1 MEEKSSFFSQ
11 SSKEVV
17 DTSEIIIKPQL
28 KSELYTLE
36 DAIHRIDQLEDI
48 CIYVRDSKIG
58 PNHFLALNK
67 YFCNVSKRDFSP
79 VAFAPTVASVPT
91 GWGNIRDNIPQHLQ
105 WVSSTVRVADTKPI
119 MILALS
125 ESGADRLRE
134 MHAQRRHSGWIYC
147 MSSRA
152 HFDPSH
158 RFVPDIKTYILYKH
172 ADGSLAL
179 GNNRYSAET
188 ACENLE
194 YHRYLSSG
202 GNIVVLGTR
211 YTRGYEYVFGRDLIG
226 EVDDPINYFIPNS
239 TEELMNAAS
248 ALKGHIILYAC
259 KTRELAKITADLRAA
274 GAYVIRKSTVA
285 LGEAYDGNK
294 IEPVWN

>member
-1 MEEKSSFFSQ
+1 MEEKSNLFSQ
-11 SSKEVV
+11 SSKEAA

-28 KSELYTLE
+28 KSEIHTMK
-36 DAIHRIDQLEDI
+36 DAIRRIDQQDDI
-48 CIYVRDSKIG
+48 CIYVQDSKIG
-58 PNHFLALNK
+58 PNHFLALNR
-67 YFCNVSKRDFSP
+67 YFCNASMRDFSP
-79 VAFAPTVASVPT
+79 VAFAPTVASVPA
-91 GWGNIRDNIPQHLQ
+91 GWGNIRDNIPQYLQ
-105 WVSSTVRVADTKPI
+105 WVSTTVRIADKKPI

-134 MHAQRRHSGWIYC
+134 MHTQRRHSGWIYC
-147 MSSRA
+147 ISSRA

-158 RFVPDIKTYILYKH
+158 RFDPDIKTYILYKH

-179 GNNRYSAET
+179 GTNRYSAET

-194 YHRYLSSG
+194 YYRYLSSG

-211 YTRGYEYVFGRDLIG
+211 YARYYEYVFGRDLIR
-226 EVDDPINYFIPNS
+226 EVDDSINYLIPNS
-239 TEELMNAAS
+239 NEELMNAVS
-248 ALKGHIILYAC
+248 TLKGHIILYAC

-274 GAYVIRKSTVA
+274 GAYVIRKATVA

-294 IEPVWN
+294 IEPV